1 LTPEEEGDLLGHKG
15 EEASGMLHH
24 LHDELLLTGRI
35 SMARVH
41 IAENVFDGV
50 LPLLG
55 VLLAGIIAYGME
67 GSFIVF
73 EAIFLAALGTSI
85 AHFISGVSGAYLAET
100 AEGKQLIEE
109 LERASESRF
118 PHSVI
123 VRVERETTVALSAI
137 KGIVPAGSVLLT
149 ISPMFLALGGIIG
162 HFESFF
168 ASIGM
173 GFMLLFILG
182 LFLGKTAKTNVWIM
196 ALKTLTAGI
205 LTCIVLIAVSY
216 FTGY

>member
-1 LTPEEEGDLLGHKG
+1 LSSDGEDLLGHDG
-15 EEASGMLHH
+15 EEATGMLHH

-55 VLLAGIIAYGME
+55 VLLAGVIAAGMPD
-67 GSFIVF
+67 STIVF
-73 EAIFLAALGTSI
+73 ETILLAALGTSI
-85 AHFISGVSGAYLAET
+85 AHFISGISGAYLAET

-109 LERASESRF
+109 LERTSESRF

-123 VRVERETTVALSAI
+123 VRAERDTTMVLSAI

-149 ISPMFLALGGIIG
+149 ISPMFLVPFGVIG
-162 HFESFF
+162 PMESFIV
-168 ASIGM
+168 SIAVGLT
-173 GFMLLFILG
+173 LLFVLG
-182 LFLGKTAKTNVWIM
+182 LFLGRTAGTNIWIM
-196 ALKTLTAGI
+196 ALKTLMAGV
-205 LTCIVLIAVSY
+205 LTCIILIAVS
-216 FTGY
+216 FLTGAI